1 MLPHDEARLPEK
13 VSIGKQQ
20 RFTALVFTSQ
30 GRFGLQHCHGD
41 DAWHDYARCFSTGS
55 CKPEVLR
62 CPQNCL
68 SLLYITYND
77 YNMAF
82 WIMFSQPFLIGDV
95 HIEGHGKPYCLSPKD
110 YATLPAGFFGRM
122 WCFASTHHVTSG
134 TSQFTADLAYNLWSM
149 KSMRFLLFVDEVLGR
164 ASHFAK
170 RLAITPESA
179 ISCFEAACWPKGPKG
194 QLKVQCRCG
203 GSFLKKHRSYHL
215 KMARHKTYESRKW
228 RNKQLRA

>member
-20 RFTALVFTSQ
+20 RFTAFVFTSQ

-82 WIMFSQPFLIGDV
+82 
-95 HIEGHGKPYCLSPKD
+95 
-110 YATLPAGFFGRM
+110 
-122 WCFASTHHVTSG
+122 
-134 TSQFTADLAYNLWSM
+134 
-149 KSMRFLLFVDEVLGR
+149 
-164 ASHFAK
+164 
-170 RLAITPESA
+170 
-179 ISCFEAACWPKGPKG
+179 
-194 QLKVQCRCG
+194 
-203 GSFLKKHRSYHL
+203 
-215 KMARHKTYESRKW
+215 
-228 RNKQLRA
+228 